1 MDSEDVRGLR
11 RYLYAPGRPG
21 AGPLAG
27 LRILELGQ
35 LIAGPFCGQI
45 LGDFGAD
52 VIKVEQPNV
61 GDPMREWG
69 RERPKGESLWWTI
82 VARNK
87 RSITCD
93 MRVPE
98 GQELVKR
105 LVSRCDVLIENFRPG
120 TLERWNLGTL
130 VPRC

>member
-1 MDSEDVRGLR
+1 
-11 RYLYAPGRPG
+11 
-21 AGPLAG
+21 
-27 LRILELGQ
+27 
-35 LIAGPFCGQI
+35 
-45 LGDFGAD
+45 
-52 VIKVEQPNV
+52 
-61 GDPMREWG
+61 MREWG

-120 TLERWNLGTL
+120 TLERWNRACQVSCVRALSLSGCY
-130 VPRC
+130 R